1 MQGTKHDCPNAQYDA
16 YTGYAP
22 RLGTRDL
29 VLDLYDALSPQG
41 IKLMLYWT
49 GDGPHFDQQVFH
61 CYKCSS
67 TQEGLDGRELAC
79 CPGRPSQDL
88 VGQRPRAAV

>member
-1 MQGTKHDCPNAQYDA
+1 MIAPNAQYDV

-22 RLGTRDL
+22 GEACATRDL

-61 CYKCSS
+61 CCKCSS

-79 CPGRPSQDL
+79 YPAGHHRTWL
-88 VGQRPRAAV
+88 ARGHGLAV